1 MGRSYRNTSLPVKDS
16 LFALDFTIQELERFG
31 DNPLIRLIKDDV
43 DFEDHR
49 PLIERAVASWRTKQK
64 AKRFAS
70 SQKRSLGSLFKED
83 QLPKDDSPK
92 QPIHLSRAGRPAFD
106 PVLMFRVAFY
116 CAFSKKSDRAVAQEI
131 LDSATLQKFLKIAP
145 GTQISPQAIWDYR
158 ECFANSE
165 VGEFIFSKHLQ
176 EMQDSGLVDEKE
188 DMILDGSFVEAPR
201 QRNTREEN
209 QAIKEGRGDGLWIDC
224 PAKKRQKDVHAR
236 WTKKNDQTY
245 YGYKMHALVGAV
257 SKVILHVS
265 TTAAN
270 VHDSRALA
278 WMLNEEE
285 DAGRTLFADSA
296 YSGKNLEELTRSFN
310 VNPCFCEKG
319 YANTPLTELQQ
330 KLNHLKSKIRCRIEH
345 VFGYIETVFKG
356 SFVRSI
362 GLKRAA
368 FHSWL
373 TALAYNVF
381 RRQVLCRN
389 TC

>member
-1 MGRSYRNTSLPVKDS
+1 MSRSYRNTSLPVKDS
-16 LFALDFTIQELERFG
+16 LFALDFTIQELARFG

-49 PLIERAVASWRTKQK
+49 PLIEHAVASWRTMQK
-64 AKRFAS
+64 AKRLAS

-92 QPIHLSRAGRPAFD
+92 QPIHLSRVGRPAFD

-116 CAFSKKSDRAVAQEI
+116 CAFSGKSDRAVAQEI

-209 QAIKEGRGDGLWIDC
+209 QAIKEGRGDGLWIDR

-310 VNPCFCEKG
+310 VIPCFCEKG
-319 YANTPLTELQQ
+319 YANTPLTEYQQ
-330 KLNHLKSKIRCRIEH
+330 KLNHLRSKIRCRIEH

-362 GLKRAA
+362 GLKRAT

>member
-1 MGRSYRNTSLPVKDS
+1 MDRSYRNTSLPVKDS

-64 AKRFAS
+64 AKRLAS

-188 DMILDGSFVEAPR
+188 DMILDGSFVEAPW

-209 QAIKEGRGDGLWIDC
+209 KAIKEGRGAELWNDQ
-224 PAKKRQKDVHAR
+224 PAKKRQKDTEAR
-236 WTKKNDQTY
+236 FTMKNKKTY
-245 YGYKMHALVGAV
+245 YGFKMHALAGAV
-257 SKVILHVS
+257 SKVILHVC

-270 VHDSRALA
+270 VHDSRALE
-278 WMLNEEE
+278 WVLNEEE
-285 DAGRTLFADSA
+285 DAGRTLYADSA

-310 VNPCFCEKG
+310 VIPCFCEKG
-319 YANTPLTELQQ
+319 YANAPLTEEQ
-330 KLNHLKSKIRCRIEH
+330 KKSNRKKSKTRCRIEH
-345 VFGYIETVFKG
+345 IFGYIETVFKG

-362 GLKRAA
+362 GLKRAT
-368 FHSWL
+368 FHTWL

-389 TC
+389 TS

>member
-64 AKRFAS
+64 AKRLAS

-116 CAFSKKSDRAVAQEI
+116 CAFSRKSDRAVAQAI

-345 VFGYIETVFKG
+345 VFGFIETVFKD

>member
-64 AKRFAS
+64 AKRLAS

-330 KLNHLKSKIRCRIEH
+330 KLNHLKSKIRCRIEY

>member
-1 MGRSYRNTSLPVKDS
+1 MSRSYRNTSLPVKSS
-16 LFALDFTIQELERFG
+16 LFALDLTIQELGRFG
-31 DNPLIRLIKDDV
+31 DNPLIRLIKDGV

-49 PLIERAVASWRTKQK
+49 PLLERVVSSWRTMQKQK
-64 AKRFAS
+64 RLAG
-70 SQKRSLGSLFKED
+70 SQKRSLGGLFKED
-83 QLPKDDSPK
+83 QLPKDDSFK
-92 QPIHLSRAGRPAFD
+92 QPIFLSRAGRPAFD
-106 PVLMFRVAFY
+106 PVLMFRVVFY
-116 CAFSKKSDRAVAQEI
+116 GAFSGKSDRAVAQEI

-158 ECFANSE
+158 DCFVNSE

-176 EMQDSGLVDEKE
+176 EMQKSGLVDEKE

-209 QAIKEGRGDGLWIDC
+209 QAIKDGRGKDLWIDR
-224 PAKKRQKDVHAR
+224 PAKKRQKDVDGQWAV
-236 WTKKNDQTY
+236 KNKQTY
-245 YGYKMHALVGAV
+245 YGYKMHALVGTV

-319 YANTPLTELQQ
+319 YANTPLTKLQQ

-362 GLKRAA
+362 GLRCAT

>member
-1 MGRSYRNTSLPVKDS
+1 MCKSYRNTSLPVKGT
-16 LFALDFTIQELERFG
+16 LFALDFTIQELGRFG
-31 DNPLIRLIKDDV
+31 DNPLIRLIKDNV
-43 DFEDHR
+43 DFEGYR
-49 PLIERAVASWRTKQK
+49 SLIERTVANWRARQK
-64 AKRFAS
+64 EKRIAS
-70 SQKRSLGSLFKED
+70 SQKRSIGGLFNED
-83 QLPKDDSPK
+83 QLPKDDPSKRPTSV
-92 QPIHLSRAGRPAFD
+92 SRAGRPAFD
-106 PVLMFRVAFY
+106 PVLMFRVTFY
-116 CAFSKKSDRAVAQEI
+116 CAFSGKSDRAVAQEI

-158 ECFANSE
+158 DCFANSE

-176 EMQDSGLVDEKE
+176 EMQKSGLVDEKE

-209 QAIKEGRGDGLWIDC
+209 QAIKDGRGKDLWIDR
-224 PAKKRQKDVHAR
+224 PAKKRQKDVDGR
-236 WTKKNDQTY
+236 WTVKNKQTY

-265 TTAAN
+265 TTAAC

-310 VNPCFCEKG
+310 VTPCVCEKG
-319 YANTPLTELQQ
+319 YANTPLTKLQQ
-330 KLNHLKSKIRCRIEH
+330 KLNHKIRCHIEH

-362 GLKRAA
+362 GLRRAT

-381 RRQVLCRN
+381 RQQLLCRN

>member
-64 AKRFAS
+64 AKRLAS

-188 DMILDGSFVEAPR
+188 DMILDGSFVECKIHKKTYGIP
-201 QRNTREEN
+201 
-209 QAIKEGRGDGLWIDC
+209 KFSYGCFFEGTFGI
-224 PAKKRQKDVHAR
+224 
-236 WTKKNDQTY
+236 
-245 YGYKMHALVGAV
+245 
-257 SKVILHVS
+257 
-265 TTAAN
+265 
-270 VHDSRALA
+270 
-278 WMLNEEE
+278 
-285 DAGRTLFADSA
+285 
-296 YSGKNLEELTRSFN
+296 
-310 VNPCFCEKG
+310 
-319 YANTPLTELQQ
+319 TPLR
-330 KLNHLKSKIRCRIEH
+330 KLASMLR
-345 VFGYIETVFKG
+345 
-356 SFVRSI
+356 
-362 GLKRAA
+362 
-368 FHSWL
+368 
-373 TALAYNVF
+373 
-381 RRQVLCRN
+381 
-389 TC
+389 

>member
-31 DNPLIRLIKDDV
+31 DNPLTRLIKDDV

-64 AKRFAS
+64 AKRLAS

>member
-1 MGRSYRNTSLPVKDS
+1 MSKLYRNTSLPVKGS

-49 PLIERAVASWRTKQK
+49 PLIERVVAHWRAKQK
-64 AKRFAS
+64 AKRLAS
-70 SQKRSLGSLFKED
+70 SQKRSLGGLFKED
-83 QLPKDDSPK
+83 QLPKDDSSK
-92 QPIHLSRAGRPAFD
+92 LPIHISRAGRPAFD

-116 CAFSKKSDRAVAQEI
+116 CAFSGKSDRAVAQEI

-165 VGEFIFSKHLQ
+165 IGEFIFSKHLQ

-209 QAIKEGRGDGLWIDC
+209 QAIKEGRGDDLWIDR
-224 PAKKRQKDVHAR
+224 PAKRRQKDRDAR
-236 WTKKNDQTY
+236 WTKKNNQTY
-245 YGYKMHALVGAV
+245 YGYKMHALVGAI

-296 YSGKNLEELTRSFN
+296 YSGRNLEELTRSFN
-310 VNPCFCEKG
+310 VIPCFCEKS
-319 YANTPLTELQQ
+319 YANTPLTELKQ

-345 VFGYIETVFKG
+345 VFGYIETVFRG

-381 RRQVLCRN
+381 RRLVLCRN

>member
-64 AKRFAS
+64 AKRLAS

-165 VGEFIFSKHLQ
+165 VGEFIFSTHLQ

>member
-1 MGRSYRNTSLPVKDS
+1 
-16 LFALDFTIQELERFG
+16 
-31 DNPLIRLIKDDV
+31 
-43 DFEDHR
+43 
-49 PLIERAVASWRTKQK
+49 
-64 AKRFAS
+64 
-70 SQKRSLGSLFKED
+70 
-83 QLPKDDSPK
+83 
-92 QPIHLSRAGRPAFD
+92 
-106 PVLMFRVAFY
+106 MFRVTFY
-116 CAFSKKSDRAVAQEI
+116 CVFSGKIDRAVAQEI

-165 VGEFIFSKHLQ
+165 IGEFIFSKHLQ
-176 EMQDSGLVDEKE
+176 EMQESGLVDEKE

-201 QRNTREEN
+201 RRNTREEN
-209 QAIKEGRGDGLWIDC
+209 QAIKEGRGDDLWIDR
-224 PAKKRQKDVHAR
+224 PAKKRQKDVDGR
-236 WTKKNDQTY
+236 WTVKNKQTY

-265 TTAAN
+265 TTTAN
-270 VHDSRALA
+270 IHDSRALA

-310 VNPCFCEKG
+310 ENPCFCEKS

-330 KLNHLKSKIRCRIEH
+330 KLNHLKFKKRCRIEH

-362 GLKRAA
+362 GLRRAT
-368 FHSWL
+368 FHSWM
-373 TALAYNVF
+373 TALSYNVF
-381 RRQVLCRN
+381 LRQVLSRN